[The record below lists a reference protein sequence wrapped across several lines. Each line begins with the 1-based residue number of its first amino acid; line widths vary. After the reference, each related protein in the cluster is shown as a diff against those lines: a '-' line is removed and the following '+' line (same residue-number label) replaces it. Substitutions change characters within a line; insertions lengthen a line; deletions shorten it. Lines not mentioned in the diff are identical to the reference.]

1 MYEWA
6 ISMAMLVYQ
15 RVYMFA
21 VGPNAVKVASNLNWV
36 IIICQVSL
44 LRKDFFRKNVWQV
57 LVRGNRSNAPFR
69 NSIACRYQRCVQSNQ
84 PSSL

>member
-1 MYEWA
+1 
-6 ISMAMLVYQ
+6 MAMLVYQ
-15 RVYMFA
+15 RVYYMFA
-21 VGPNAVKVASNLNWV
+21 VGPNAFKVASNLNWV

-44 LRKDFFRKNVWQV
+44 LRKDFFRKNVWQA